1 MMEITT
7 TMNTISKADTHKKEL
22 KISENKI
29 KERVDGK
36 VNENN
41 EINTMIVMIVT
52 GFFRTI
58 EWPFR

>member
-22 KISENKI
+22 NYQNKI
-29 KERVDGK
+29 KDRVDGK